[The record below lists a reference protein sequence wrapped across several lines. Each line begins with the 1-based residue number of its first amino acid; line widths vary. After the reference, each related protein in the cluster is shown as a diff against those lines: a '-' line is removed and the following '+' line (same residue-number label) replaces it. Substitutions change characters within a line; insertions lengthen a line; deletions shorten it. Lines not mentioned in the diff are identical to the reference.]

1 MEKAFYVYMMAN
13 RRDGTLYTG
22 VTSDLAKRVL
32 DHKNDVLEGFTIRYQ
47 IHLLVFYQRFE
58 DEETAVLYEQQLKK
72 STRASKIELI
82 EKQNPDWADL
92 YDSIR

>member
-1 MEKAFYVYMMAN
+1 MGKAFYVYMMAN
-13 RRDGTLYTG
+13 RRNGTLYTG

-32 DHKNDVLEGFTIRYQ
+32 DHKNDVLDGFTIRYQ
-47 IHLLVFYQRFE
+47 LHLLVFYQQFA
-58 DEETAVLYEQQLKK
+58 DEEAAVLYEQQLKK
-72 STRASKIELI
+72 STRPAKIEFI